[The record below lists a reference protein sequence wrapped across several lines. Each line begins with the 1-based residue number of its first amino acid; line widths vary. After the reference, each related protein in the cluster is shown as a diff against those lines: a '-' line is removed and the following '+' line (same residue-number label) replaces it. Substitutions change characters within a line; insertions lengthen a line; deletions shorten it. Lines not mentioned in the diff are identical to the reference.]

1 MPYSLPFSLSHTHP
15 HTHRVLCVSHNTQQQ
30 TATDSNRQKHTAT
43 HCNTLQHTAEHRVAC
58 WRVHT
63 HTPHTYRVL
72 SGPTLSHILL
82 STLSPREHVSARE
95 YSVHLCSVLSHVLAS
110 ERVFCVNMWERVPS
124 PLTYPTLYSLALHFL
139 SRTPSHTYLIMPYS
153 LSLSHTHTRTSTH
166 ECSLTLLSH
175 IPYSLSLSHVN
186 PHTHIKAGLGF
197 VQTNVRIA
205 GIQFTKHFIEFV
217 LVETNQLFGSTLN
230 VILNVRFAASRWQ
243 TWRSRW
249 PLNVILTRQ
258 TCGHR
263 SSRVAGSKRQALAFY
278 FSVRTWYM
286 FFISKCEWK
295 LDLGVCMTS
304 VLAKRMRLHSAD
316 FWRILRPNTFLNRK
330 SALCGLSYDIMIMV
344 YTTIK
349 YNII

>member
-1 MPYSLPFSLSHTHP
+1 MHIDAHNSYIHTYMHTYIKGNHALLSPFLSLTHAPSHTQS
-15 HTHRVLCVSHNTQQQ
+15 TLCVTQH
-30 TATDSNRQKHTAT
+30 TATDSNRQQQTET

-230 VILNVRFAASRWQ
+230 VIHH
-243 TWRSRW
+243 
-249 PLNVILTRQ
+249 LTRQ

-263 SSRVAGSKRQALAFY
+263 SSRVAGSKRRALAFY
-278 FSVRTWYM
+278 FSVRIWYM
-286 FFISKCEWK
+286 FLISKCEWK
-295 LDLGVCMTS
+295 FHVNGS
-304 VLAKRMRLHSAD
+304 
-316 FWRILRPNTFLNRK
+316 WI
-330 SALCGLSYDIMIMV
+330 
-344 YTTIK
+344 
-349 YNII
+349 